1 MNKEFENFHR
11 DHEDILSGLLE
22 NLDALLN
29 KFHRGIVPGEPEKSD
44 ALYMLDEYKEALE
57 IFYRDETP
65 AFRRI
70 KTEDPSFDEESIYK
84 ELSGER
90 EKISLLMRL
99 GREKIIAADDVI
111 FQTDSGKE
119 LLQSNYFDEVIFEEN
134 RQHYY
139 SLSAKGE
146 TVFKSKNLL
155 ERIKKDNVMAIVPNR
170 MTVGAEKWNDLYV
183 QRVELLN
190 RYYRNKKANRDYI
203 LFALDDNKEM
213 VFGCELN
220 DSIDVTYTF
229 AGIFDNK
236 NFKQIDQL
244 KKLAGSGLI
253 DNIIIL
259 IDSNEMD
266 VMLEDADV
274 KKTDHIIVENVE
286 VGVGN

>member
-1 MNKEFENFHR
+1 
-11 DHEDILSGLLE
+11 
-22 NLDALLN
+22 
-29 KFHRGIVPGEPEKSD
+29 
-44 ALYMLDEYKEALE
+44 MLDEYKEALE